1 MIKSE
6 PGKGLIYAG
15 DTPLSSTIV
24 VEQTGPMQLTVRAG
38 YLTTTG
44 QARIVPA
51 ASVPD
56 LEALIEA
63 GRAEMLP
70 DGQRARIWLEG
81 ADGEPLCSETLTLAA
96 DTVFDLASDPDE
108 AKCYQVM
115 LGIDANG
122 QPEALARSRFAD
134 DEYPDWPQG
143 WQPVQELV
151 FEFMVPPGCSDLAGT
166 DIYVL
171 RVEAGFPP
179 GTRPDDWRMQ
189 VGGV

>member
-6 PGKGLIYAG
+6 PSKGLIYSG

-24 VEQTGPMQLTVRAG
+24 VEQSGPMQLTVRAG
-38 YLTTTG
+38 SFTTTG

-56 LEALIEA
+56 LQSLIEA

-70 DGQRARIWLEG
+70 DGQRARIWLQEG
-81 ADGEPLCSETLTLAA
+81 DRLLRSETLTLAA
-96 DTVFDLASDPDE
+96 DTVFDLASDPEE
-108 AKCYQVM
+108 AKCYQAM

-122 QPEALARSRFAD
+122 QPEIVMRSRYES

-143 WQPVQELV
+143 WQPVQELI
-151 FEFMVPPGCSDLAGT
+151 FEFAVPPGCNDLSGI

-171 RVEAGFPP
+171 RVEPGFPP
-179 GTRPDDWRMQ
+179 GTSAADWQ
-189 VGGV
+189 TQTGAV

>member
-1 MIKSE
+1 MVKSE
-6 PGKGLIYAG
+6 PGKGLIYSG

-24 VEQTGPMQLTVRAG
+24 VEQSGPMQLTVRAG

-44 QARIVPA
+44 QARIVPMD
-51 ASVPD
+51 SVSN
-56 LEALIEA
+56 LQALIEA

-70 DGQRARIWLEG
+70 DGQRARIWLQ
-81 ADGEPLCSETLTLAA
+81 DGGRLLRSQTLTLAA

-108 AKCYQVM
+108 AKYYQAM

-122 QPEALARSRFAD
+122 QPEIVMRSRFD
-134 DEYPDWPQG
+134 EDEYPDWPQG

>member
-1 MIKSE
+1 
-6 PGKGLIYAG
+6 
-15 DTPLSSTIV
+15 
-24 VEQTGPMQLTVRAG
+24 MQLTVRAG

-44 QARIVPA
+44 QARIVTA

-56 LEALIEA
+56 LETLIAAE
-63 GRAEMLP
+63 RAEMLP

-108 AKCYQVM
+108 AKCYQAM

-122 QPEALARSRFAD
+122 QPEIVMRSRFD
-134 DEYPDWPQG
+134 EDEYPDWPQG

-171 RVEAGFPP
+171 RVEPGFPP
-179 GTRPDDWRMQ
+179 GTSAADWQ
-189 VGGV
+189 TQTGAV